1 MTIINVLKDG
11 TIVDDMSKVDPIAHP
26 LPPDAIRLIA
36 DIILGKYNEPK
47 PQ

>member
-11 TIVDDMSKVDPIAHP
+11 TIVEDMSKVDPIAHP
-26 LPPDAIRLIA
+26 LPLDALRLTT
-36 DIILGKYNEPK
+36 DIILGKYIELK